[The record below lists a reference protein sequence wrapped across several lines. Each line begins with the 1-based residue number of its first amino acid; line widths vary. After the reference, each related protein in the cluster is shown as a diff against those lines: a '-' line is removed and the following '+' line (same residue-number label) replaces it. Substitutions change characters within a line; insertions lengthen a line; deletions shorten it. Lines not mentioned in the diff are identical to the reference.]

1 VHDGTRADLRD
12 DLDILVNELRKLV
25 EGAAGDGCEP
35 AAGESL
41 ARRDVGLLGDA
52 RSMRSSWRP
61 RRLETVE
68 PGTRPET
75 FADAKEKNMPTVT
88 SPVQLFEH
96 ELRDMYYAEQTLTK
110 VLPKLAEEASDRELS
125 RAFTSHL
132 KETEGHVANL
142 EKVFKTMGKTPQATP
157 CPGIEGIKKE
167 HDDFVQT
174 SSPSAAMLDAFL
186 TGAASR
192 AEHYEI
198 AAYTGL
204 VSQARALKEREAVDL
219 LQENLK
225 QEKEALKKVET
236 ISKRL
241 LKKASGNGRTARS

>member
-1 VHDGTRADLRD
+1 
-12 DLDILVNELRKLV
+12 
-25 EGAAGDGCEP
+25 
-35 AAGESL
+35 
-41 ARRDVGLLGDA
+41 
-52 RSMRSSWRP
+52 
-61 RRLETVE
+61 
-68 PGTRPET
+68 
-75 FADAKEKNMPTVT
+75 MPTVT

-198 AAYTGL
+198 AAYGSLIAWAETLGL
-204 VSQARALKEREAVDL
+204 GDVVEILEQTLEEEKNADEKLTSLAEANVNEDAASL
-219 LQENLK
+219 TSAGAPVKRGEGQE
-225 QEKEALKKVET
+225 
-236 ISKRL
+236 
-241 LKKASGNGRTARS
+241 

>member
-1 VHDGTRADLRD
+1 M
-12 DLDILVNELRKLV
+12 
-25 EGAAGDGCEP
+25 P
-35 AAGESL
+35 A
-41 ARRDVGLLGDA
+41 
-52 RSMRSSWRP
+52 
-61 RRLETVE
+61 
-68 PGTRPET
+68 
-75 FADAKEKNMPTVT
+75 VT
-88 SPVQLFEH
+88 SPEQLFEH
-96 ELRDMYYAEQTLTK
+96 ELQDMYHAEKTLTT
-110 VLPKLAEEASDRELS
+110 VLPKLAQEASDRELS

-132 KETEGHVANL
+132 KETEGHVSNL
-142 EKVFKTMGKTPQATP
+142 EKVFRTMGKAPQATP

-167 HDDFVQT
+167 HDEFVRT
-174 SSPSAAMLDAFL
+174 SSPSSEMLDAFL

-204 VSQARALKEREAVDL
+204 VSQARALKKPEAVEL

-241 LKKASGNGRTARS
+241 LKDAKGPARSGRATARA